1 MIADRSVVQ
10 SVIDTTSGPL
20 GRRLV
25 ALAGVA
31 IAVLLGVLAA
41 SVDQRTDLVRKLQE
55 RRHIDGR

>member
-1 MIADRSVVQ
+1 
-10 SVIDTTSGPL
+10 VIDTTSGPL